1 MSGNFINLAALTQEE
16 KDRVNVDMAAA
27 AVAYKMRL
35 RMPVIPEVEM
45 RKQPEALQ
53 PYFMDRYHH
62 HLANGQQLPGI
73 DDPRYTEMAEANKK

>member
-27 AVAYKMRL
+27 AFTYKMRL

-45 RKQPEALQ
+45 RKQSEALQ
-53 PYFMDRYHH
+53 PYFTDRYHH
-62 HLANGQQLPGI
+62 HLASGQQLPGI
-73 DDPRYTEMAEANKK
+73 YDPRYAEMAR